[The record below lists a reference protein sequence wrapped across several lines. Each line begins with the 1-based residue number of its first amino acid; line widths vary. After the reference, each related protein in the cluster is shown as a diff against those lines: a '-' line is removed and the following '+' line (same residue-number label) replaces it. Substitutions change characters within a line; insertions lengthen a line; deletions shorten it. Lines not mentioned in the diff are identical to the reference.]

1 METGDGSFFVD
12 WADGKPQLAR
22 SGRNLQVN
30 LEVGFFADWRS
41 LIQPPVGEWMKTQG
55 QLLTFYLVG
64 WERAT
69 DGGTVSL
76 GKLMRV
82 VWTHNY
88 GKFWI
93 LWCHLYQNWTELRI
107 SGVIVMF
114 GYFSFFFLLIYAEEK
129 TTTFICVC
137 KFLLYL
143 NYFVLWFCWPPF
155 FVWRFPPPACL
166 WSGPTTQK
174 TKKNAFKSI
183 FPLPS
188 AEQAL
193 GAAVAKHC
201 PASSPVSGCVHVADG
216 SRFVPVPCKWCN
228 QRECGF
234 CVCGDMFFVCAVGDI
249 CLVRQD

>member
-41 LIQPPVGEWMKTQG
+41 LIQPPGGEWMKTQG

-107 SGVIVMF
+107 SGVIVLF
-114 GYFSFFFLLIYAEEK
+114 GYFSFFFLLIYEEEK
-129 TTTFICVC
+129 QQHSFVFASFCFTWIILFCDSVDLLFCMTFSSNRLPVIRS
-137 KFLLYL
+137 YH
-143 NYFVLWFCWPPF
+143 
-155 FVWRFPPPACL
+155 
-166 WSGPTTQK
+166 
-174 TKKNAFKSI
+174 TK
-183 FPLPS
+183 
-188 AEQAL
+188 
-193 GAAVAKHC
+193 
-201 PASSPVSGCVHVADG
+201 D
-216 SRFVPVPCKWCN
+216 
-228 QRECGF
+228 
-234 CVCGDMFFVCAVGDI
+234 
-249 CLVRQD
+249 